1 MVGEFE
7 KFAHLSWKSELFLV
21 EFDFIA
27 VISTQPKS
35 PSSLPILF
43 VLFLE
48 LTLFPS
54 FCFFDGYFL
63 SFCFSSHLYGV
74 GILLN
79 ILRIVKGVSVN
90 SQYGK
95 KP

>member
-1 MVGEFE
+1 M
-7 KFAHLSWKSELFLV
+7 

-35 PSSLPILF
+35 PSTLPTFYTFFRTNFIS
-43 VLFLE
+43 FL
-48 LTLFPS
+48 L
-54 FCFFDGYFL
+54 FFDGYFF
-63 SFCFSSHLYGV
+63 SFCFSNHFNGV